1 MAIWNAQLAS
11 YQRGPS
17 HGDDVISSQGWRSCL
32 CRANRFEFKNQNT
45 ATENHMTHSSS
56 IDPAIDALTK
66 ERFPEAAQ
74 ALRTASTR
82 IMERWSA
89 TVAAVLAT
97 AEDLTLSQL
106 RGHVPRLLEQIAA
119 ALASDQ
125 PASANQPTDATKP
138 LGEIRFQEAYN
149 VNELL
154 IEYQL
159 LRSVILEEMAA
170 TLGRGL
176 STSEA
181 VAFNG
186 VFDTAQRRG
195 AATFVDHLTRQLKT
209 ADDLQT
215 NYITYLNHDLRGGM
229 NGILLMVE
237 VLKRELSAEPR
248 FAETTEDLEAM
259 RRSVLESVAT
269 MDRFVFAHRLGRGK
283 QKVRFNVM
291 NVKSIIH
298 EVIQGLSHSAR
309 ERHVEIS
316 VEASELIRVES
327 DPDLLRLILQNV
339 IGNAIKHSH
348 RAGGRVKIEAVPQAK
363 GGCGITIRDEGP
375 GITAVQLEHIF
386 SSSSSSGIGKQ
397 GFKLGLPVSKMAA
410 DILGATLTVDSVPGK
425 GTTVSLNIPDHQT
438 PTGNV
443 DS

>member
-1 MAIWNAQLAS
+1 M
-11 YQRGPS
+11 
-17 HGDDVISSQGWRSCL
+17 
-32 CRANRFEFKNQNT
+32 
-45 ATENHMTHSSS
+45 NHSTL
-56 IDPAIDALTK
+56 IDPALGAVTS
-66 ERFPEAAQ
+66 ESFPEIAQ

-89 TVAAVLAT
+89 TVAAVLPA

-106 RGHVPRLLEQIAA
+106 RDHVPGLLEQIAA
-119 ALASDQ
+119 TLAPGQ
-125 PASANQPTDATKP
+125 PVPTQQWDEASKP
-138 LGEIRFQEAYN
+138 LGEIQFHEASN
-149 VNELL
+149 VNKIL

-170 TLGRGL
+170 TLGRSL
-176 STSEA
+176 TPSEA
-181 VAFNG
+181 VTFNG
-186 VFDTAQRRG
+186 VFDTAQRG
-195 AATFVDHLTRQLKT
+195 GVVNFVDHLTRQLKA

-248 FAETTEDLEAM
+248 FAESTEDLEAM

-283 QKVRFNVM
+283 LQVRFNVL
-291 NVKSIIH
+291 NVKSILV
-298 EVIQGLSHSAR
+298 EAVQGWSHIAK

-316 VEASELIRVES
+316 VEVSDLIRLES
-327 DPDLLRLILQNV
+327 DRDLLRLILQNL
-339 IGNAIKHSH
+339 IGNAIKHS
-348 RAGGRVKIEAVPQAK
+348 RRGGGLAKIEAVPLAE
-363 GGCGITIRDEGP
+363 GGCSITIRDDGP
-375 GITAVQLEHIF
+375 GISAVQLEHIF

-438 PTGNV
+438 PTGNA